1 MSGVLLPRITEH
13 GDYSQ
18 SDEARLAALATARRQ
33 ERDEAIERDEEHIR
47 QCMADQRIDRNRDG
61 TVRCLDLRNEVLCRV
76 AEDYDGMDEAARRYA
91 ACEWEGFVDQMRDVF
106 DAAVRKVAEGR
117 LPYYLQEE

>member
-1 MSGVLLPRITEH
+1 MSTALFPRITEH

-18 SDEARLAALATARRQ
+18 ADEERLTAIATARRQ

-47 QCMADQRIDRNRDG
+47 ECMADRRIDRNPDG

-76 AEDYDGMDEAARRYA
+76 AEDYAGMDEAARRYA
-91 ACEWEGFVDQMRDVF
+91 ACDWQGFGDQMRDVF
-106 DAAVRKVAEGR
+106 DSAMRKVAEGR
-117 LPYYLQEE
+117 LPYHLQD